1 MPLRWK
7 MEGVSDFDDLSI
19 VFLGDVNRD
28 GSISVSD
35 VTALVDIVLGMDATM
50 PYRYDHEAGDM
61 NTDGILS
68 VSDVT
73 MIVNVILS
81 NNTDDF

>member
-1 MPLRWK
+1 MKKRFA
-7 MEGVSDFDDLSI
+7 VSFFAFFMILSI

-28 GSISVSD
+28 CSISVSD
-35 VTALVDIVLGMDATM
+35 VTALVVIVLGMDATM

-73 MIVNVILS
+73 MMVNVILS